1 MERVVAHAQARVGL
15 LGNPSDLYGGR
26 GLGFAV
32 AELGVEVRLE
42 SGDLLDP
49 LDPLFGAG
57 WARMRSELEA
67 LSIAPG
73 DRPWRL
79 TFASDIP
86 FQSGLS
92 GSSALLIAAL
102 RAWSD
107 WYSAP
112 LAPSRVAELAWR
124 IENEDLGIR
133 AGTLDRLVQAHGG
146 LLAMDFARPFEPGAC
161 EQLEP
166 ALLPPLLLAWH
177 GRGST
182 PSGDVHAPVFER
194 HRAGDPQVVQVM
206 REVAENADR
215 GRSALESGATG
226 DFLRCVDHNLE
237 LRRALFPL
245 APADIDLITL
255 GRSLGAA
262 AKLPGSG
269 GVVLFACET
278 AAELARVEV
287 AARAAGHKTLRPTV
301 EPGGRG

>member
-42 SGDLLDP
+42 SGAP
-49 LDPLFGAG
+49 LEPLEPLFGAG
-57 WARMRSELEA
+57 WTRMRSELER

-102 RAWSD
+102 RAWSN

-124 IENEDLGIR
+124 TENEDLGIR

-146 LLAMDFARPFEPGAC
+146 LLAMDFARPFEPGGC
-161 EQLEP
+161 KQLAP
-166 ALLPPLLLAWH
+166 TLLPPMLLAWH

-182 PSGDVHAPVFER
+182 PSGDVHAPIFER
-194 HRAGDPQVVQVM
+194 FQSGDATVVGVM
-206 REVAENADR
+206 EAVAANADR
-215 GRSALESGATG
+215 GRAALEQGATAE
-226 DFLRCVDHNLE
+226 FLACIDCNLE
-237 LRRALFPL
+237 LRRELFALSS
-245 APADIDLITL
+245 ADLELIAL
-255 GRSLGAA
+255 GRASGAA

-269 GVVLFACET
+269 GAVLFACET
-278 AAELARVEV
+278 EAELSRVEV
-287 AARAAGHKTLRPTV
+287 AVRAAGHTTLRPSV
-301 EPGGRG
+301 HSGGNE